1 MKTYELMAILK
12 PNLDQEEVDKF
23 TDTLEA
29 TVKSLEGKVLETEKI
44 GRKRLP
50 YEVKG
55 YTDGYV
61 MSTVFDLSENQVEEL
76 KRLLRLN
83 DNIIRTMFVEASKVR
98 VVK

>member
-12 PNLDQEEVDKF
+12 PNLDQEEADKF
-23 TDTLEA
+23 TDTLES

-55 YTDGYV
+55 YTDGYMLTV
-61 MSTVFDLSENQVEEL
+61 VFDLPKAQVAEF